1 MKDTLQSDSSHLHF
15 SLMGDVLIKKYIN
28 NLSSELSMKI
38 NKDINLIIILNG
50 EGEISYDEIKFN
62 YSKNNLIWFNKL
74 CGKNLKIKKT
84 KERID
89 FLYFGFSRE
98 IINDNIQLTGS
109 KDFLSPEY
117 MTLTTGKL
125 LNTLILQS
133 LYIPYKNVGSDFFIL
148 GKMMEIISLVIC
160 QLSGCDNFEENS
172 PGGDNQIKRVKEIL
186 MQEYQEP
193 PKLEEIANRI
203 GINTKKLTRRF
214 REQNGK
220 SIYEWLQD
228 YRLQMAYYLICCN
241 FGNISKIAS
250 EIGYTTSHFCSIFK
264 NKYGISPGDLKKH

>member
-1 MKDTLQSDSSHLHF
+1 MKNTLQSDSSQLHF

-28 NLSSELSMKI
+28 NLSSELSMEI
-38 NKDINLIIILNG
+38 DKDINLIIILNG
-50 EGEISYDEIKFN
+50 EGEISYDEIKIN

-74 CGKNLKIKKT
+74 CGKKLKIKKI

-89 FLYFGFSRE
+89 FLYFGFSRG
-98 IINDNIQLTGS
+98 IINENIQHTGS

-133 LYIPYKNVGSDFFIL
+133 FYIPYKSVGRDFFIL
-148 GKMMEIISLVIC
+148 GKMMEIISLIIC
-160 QLSGCDNFEENS
+160 QLSGCNNFEGNS
-172 PGGDNQIKRVKEIL
+172 LGSDNQIKRVKEIL

-214 REQNGK
+214 KEQNGK

-264 NKYGISPGDLKKH
+264 SKYGISPGDLKKH